1 MWRVG
6 IFNAARSGL
15 PRGAIDGRSA
25 GATSAHADAPHHRVN
40 SKTLTFH
47 SREGGAPTGGSD
59 SAIFISVG
67 ATTGVILVST

>member
-15 PRGAIDGRSA
+15 PRGAIDGRSQ
-25 GATSAHADAPHHRVN
+25 APQVLTPTRHTILHL
-40 SKTLTFH
+40 THTFH

-59 SAIFISVG
+59 SAILISVG

>member
-6 IFNAARSGL
+6 ILMLRGLDCRVERSTGARAAPQVLTPTRQSL
-15 PRGAIDGRSA
+15 TQTA
-25 GATSAHADAPHHRVN
+25 
-40 SKTLTFH
+40 LTFH

-59 SAIFISVG
+59 SAILISVG